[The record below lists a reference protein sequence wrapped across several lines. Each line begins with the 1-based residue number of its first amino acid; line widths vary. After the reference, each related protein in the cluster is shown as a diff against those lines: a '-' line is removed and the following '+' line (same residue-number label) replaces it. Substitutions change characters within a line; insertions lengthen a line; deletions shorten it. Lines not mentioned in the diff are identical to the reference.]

1 SDCPGTAD
9 NSKYAMVRMLTVLL
23 AAAAATAC
31 ATTGATPS
39 PFPRPGAA
47 LPAPAAPPPLTTTP
61 PAAGA
66 PGEPTDRPADP
77 AVTNSAGYAVAGA
90 ALSFRGTPYRPGG
103 ADPKGFDCSGL
114 VYYVFAEYGVKVP
127 RTVAEQYRA
136 GHPVK
141 AQNLE
146 PGDLVFFATVSTG
159 ASHVGIAIGGDEFVD
174 APSGSGAVRVER
186 LTTPYWASRFVG
198 ARRIL

>member
-1 SDCPGTAD
+1 
-9 NSKYAMVRMLTVLL
+9 MLIVFL
-23 AAAAATAC
+23 AAATATAC
-31 ATTGATPS
+31 ATTGATPA

-47 LPAPAAPPPLTTTP
+47 TPAPTAPPSLTATP
-61 PAAGA
+61 PAAAAPGA
-66 PGEPTDRPADP
+66 PSDHRVEPG
-77 AVTNSAGYAVAGA
+77 VTNGTGYAVAGA
-90 ALSFRGTPYRPGG
+90 ALSFRGTPYRTGG

-114 VYYVFAEYGVKVP
+114 VYYVFAEYGLNLP
-127 RTVAEQYRA
+127 RTVAEQYRT

-141 AQNLE
+141 AQDLE

-174 APSGSGAVRVER
+174 APSGSGEVRVER
-186 LTTPYWASRFVG
+186 LTAPYWASRFVG